1 MGTRGSGS
9 SKRPKKQ
16 PMSVNERVQ
25 IAFEEGTVID
35 EALNETRLE
44 AIRQHKQSGHPM
56 VVWRNGKTVLL
67 PAEQVEAEL
76 NAEKSRNGPRASRK
90 QQTKKR

>member
-1 MGTRGSGS
+1 
-9 SKRPKKQ
+9 
-16 PMSVNERVQ
+16 MSVDKRVE

-35 EALNETRLE
+35 DALNEGCRE
-44 AIRQHKQSGHPM
+44 AIREHKQSGQPM

-76 NAEKSRNGPRASRK
+76 NGGQSGSGPKVSRK
-90 QQTKKR
+90 RRARKR